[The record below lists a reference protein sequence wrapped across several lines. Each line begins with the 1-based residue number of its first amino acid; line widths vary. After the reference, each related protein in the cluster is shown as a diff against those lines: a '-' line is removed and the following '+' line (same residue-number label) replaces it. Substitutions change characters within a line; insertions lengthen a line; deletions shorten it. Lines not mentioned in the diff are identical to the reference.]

1 MGFKHKNLN
10 TDKNSHVVGESV
22 HVDDPM
28 ATEMVI
34 QHSAGYAEDYKFV
47 EELMQEGTGYSCMDE
62 CSKTTTTVAW
72 KKSCS
77 SNGAG
82 SEFNMLKPG
91 TYFLKYTCS
100 DGQHQTTACRTFINV
115 DKTRPVITC
124 LECANHNDGT
134 WHVEAS
140 RDNNYVDAGATCSDM
155 VGGNISQDVEVSGDV
170 VNMAAVGTYKINY
183 NCEDSAGQTAFPATR
198 TVIVE
203 NKNHL
208 HRQRMGHRCRRLCR
222 LRRRPPRL
230 RCHPQG
236 HRCHLRARLNKFV
249 DRIRF

>member
-1 MGFKHKNLN
+1 MGKKLQGDDCHRTHAAKWSAGNKGDYTNAECEFEHGDSHETFAHKNLN

-22 HVDDPM
+22 HVDDLM

-100 DGQHQTTACRTFINV
+100 DDQ
-115 DKTRPVITC
+115 
-124 LECANHNDGT
+124 L
-134 WHVEAS
+134 
-140 RDNNYVDAGATCSDM
+140 
-155 VGGNISQDVEVSGDV
+155 
-170 VNMAAVGTYKINY
+170 
-183 NCEDSAGQTAFPATR
+183 
-198 TVIVE
+198 
-203 NKNHL
+203 
-208 HRQRMGHRCRRLCR
+208 
-222 LRRRPPRL
+222 RPPSR
-230 RCHPQG
+230 HPLHQD
-236 HRCHLRARLNKFV
+236 HRR
-249 DRIRF
+249 